1 MATLVARSLNEYTHA
16 VVEGATG
23 TGKALDV
30 DAPVRTPTG
39 WKRMGDLVRGDLVF
53 DEKGHPTRVMAAFD
67 VMYHRTCYEVVFSD
81 GSSIVADAEHEWAS
95 HTSVDRSWSSRP
107 RTSTYT
113 ANTFVTSAQLAILD
127 HLIAL
132 SHNDNTLTV
141 GEATALIG
149 GHHWSV
155 HQAASKIAPDN
166 STERPA
172 RYPRWTLLTAVQ
184 DRLPRDLSEQRRD
197 GRAYTLVTTERMAAT
212 LKVG

>member
-1 MATLVARSLNEYTHA
+1 
-16 VVEGATG
+16 
-23 TGKALDV
+23 
-30 DAPVRTPTG
+30 
-39 WKRMGDLVRGDLVF
+39 MGDLVSGDFVF
-53 DEKGHPTRVMAAFD
+53 DEKGHPTRVIAAFD

-113 ANTFVTSAQLAILD
+113 AKNFVTSDQLAMLD
-127 HLIAL
+127 RLIAL
-132 SHNDNTLTV
+132 SQNDNTLSV

-155 HQAASKIAPDN
+155 HQAAGKIAPDN

-172 RYPRWTLLTAVQ
+172 LYPRWPPLTAVR
-184 DRLPRDLSEQRRD
+184 DRLPIDL
-197 GRAYTLVTTERMAAT
+197 T
-212 LKVG
+212 